1 MFTNSLQ
8 AHHQSVG
15 LHYSSIFN
23 FIDKDLLQIQG
34 ERAGHREK
42 RLEKWHYF
50 NEYKSEKYGR
60 SEGAEE
66 GEFSR
71 IGTLDC

>member
-1 MFTNSLQ
+1 MLFIRNPSMFTNSLQ

-15 LHYSSIFN
+15 LHYSSIFD

-42 RLEKWHYF
+42 RLGKMALF
-50 NEYKSEKYGR
+50 Q
-60 SEGAEE
+60 
-66 GEFSR
+66 
-71 IGTLDC
+71 